1 MATRRTLSF
10 LFRMKKWVN
19 IRPEW
24 RQTFDALCE
33 SLGNVFPRTGLP
45 SHDDDED
52 EKTNF
57 AIEAFAYGSVALSV
71 FKNILWWSTC
81 VWESAPRLD
90 FFKVTL
96 TSRDWKWISRRRVM
110 LKARK
115 KSSFH
120 ISHSVIGHLMEILVP
135 MLSMMP
141 ARCAS
146 LPTFLSVSL
155 RCSFLFL
162 SIRLN
167 HISLVLLLG
176 TLCEAQ
182 LGDDELEIGWRVIC
196 IFRNRPMPTW
206 WLKMCLQ
213 LQLLTLCTSASRL

>member
-71 FKNILWWSTC
+71 FKNIL
-81 VWESAPRLD
+81 
-90 FFKVTL
+90 
-96 TSRDWKWISRRRVM
+96 
-110 LKARK
+110 
-115 KSSFH
+115 
-120 ISHSVIGHLMEILVP
+120 
-135 MLSMMP
+135 
-141 ARCAS
+141 
-146 LPTFLSVSL
+146 
-155 RCSFLFL
+155 
-162 SIRLN
+162 
-167 HISLVLLLG
+167 
-176 TLCEAQ
+176 
-182 LGDDELEIGWRVIC
+182 
-196 IFRNRPMPTW
+196 
-206 WLKMCLQ
+206 
-213 LQLLTLCTSASRL
+213 